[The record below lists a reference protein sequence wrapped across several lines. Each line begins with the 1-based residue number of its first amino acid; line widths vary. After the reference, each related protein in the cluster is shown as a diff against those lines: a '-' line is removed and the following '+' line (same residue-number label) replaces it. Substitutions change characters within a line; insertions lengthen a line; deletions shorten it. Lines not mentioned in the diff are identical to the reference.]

1 MIRPFSSY
9 LSLDCDFSSGLGWHQ
24 LSVYM
29 TIHIYFTLLYCIAKI
44 CFIMGCTNWSVGE
57 TECANWMPHG
67 RLAFMFTLPWRME
80 EKKEGGCNN
89 FQLFIPT
96 LDLCSVL
103 EAVYHQLP
111 CALAFTNNTVK
122 LPSDVRSFS
131 GRSSKLC
138 ATLLGNV
145 NVLCPS
151 VDFASL
157 NDPLTPRPLM
167 WGHWHAGPWPT
178 CQWG

>member
-1 MIRPFSSY
+1 VQIGCRMA
-9 LSLDCDFSSGLGWHQ
+9 GLHLCSHYHDEWKRKRKEDA
-24 LSVYM
+24 
-29 TIHIYFTLLYCIAKI
+29 TIF
-44 CFIMGCTNWSVGE
+44 NV
-57 TECANWMPHG
+57 
-67 RLAFMFTLPWRME
+67 
-80 EKKEGGCNN
+80 
-89 FQLFIPT
+89 FIPT

-111 CALAFTNNTVK
+111 CTLAFTNNTVK

-138 ATLLGNV
+138 ATLLGNG

-157 NDPLTPRPLM
+157 NNPLAPRPLM
-167 WGHWHAGPWPT
+167 
-178 CQWG
+178 